1 MRLELTTRTDLA
13 LRALRS
19 LHDAGTR
26 VKRADL
32 AAELDTTPDFLARVV
47 APLVRQKWVTSERG
61 PSGGY
66 ATDVSVASVSVFDL
80 VAAIEGVPDESRC
93 VLRSGPCDANER
105 CALHDAWTRAR
116 NALTAELQ
124 TTRIID

>member
-1 MRLELTTRTDLA
+1 MRLELTSRTDLA

-26 VKRADL
+26 VKRAQLATDL
-32 AAELDTTPDFLARVV
+32 GTTPDFLARVM
-47 APLVRQKWVTSERG
+47 APLVRKNWVTSETG

-66 ATDVSVASVSVFDL
+66 ASDASVTGVSVYDL
-80 VAAIEGVPDESRC
+80 VAAVKGVPDESRC
-93 VLRSGPCDANER
+93 VLREGPCDADER

-116 NALTAELQ
+116 KALTAELQ
-124 TTRIID
+124 ATFIIH